1 MSLAVL
7 ADHMASKGRGGD
19 SMLIHM
25 APSEIRGLQALAV
38 ANGTTLTTN
47 PDTGLPEA
55 LSLKKL
61 LPAIIG
67 AGISY
72 FSGGTIDP
80 KTAGMIVGGIE
91 TARTGDLGKGISAGL
106 GAYGGA
112 NLGASFTGAG
122 EGLIGEQAIAS
133 SVGREAVARN
143 IMENQMTEEAARAA
157 VMKDAVANAGT
168 FEKLG
173 AGFEAATGKGG
184 MQALKAASPM
194 GAPGLGYSA
203 AMAGGPAILAEMS
216 AKKNMPQTVT
226 QPGMIRPYSY
236 DPISQQ
242 YFGGTPYRAAEGGLM
257 GMADGG
263 YNPGQLDFTQKS
275 EPVVRMAS
283 GGIAGYA
290 IGGTIAADLEK
301 AYAAGDY
308 AKVQNLVSAN
318 QVSNADIQSVWKGLD
333 TSGLSKLGVNLYDP
347 AAETLFQQTGSWD
360 AAAKARDDAANASNA
375 AMWAKQAAD
384 RDAANI
390 AASTSGGLKFATGQG
405 QTADQY
411 YNTIGNQFNELT
423 GYGDKYANATD
434 AEIDAAA
441 KEAETKYGVSYTDF
455 LKGIGKSGGSLATQ
469 FAVGAGN
476 MGLSGLNTNINA
488 WIAKANAD
496 PRFRNLTAEQK
507 RAEAVAAMGTV
518 NMNEADV
525 LRATGK
531 TIAELFPKTL
541 TCPPGYHKSAD
552 GLSCEKDKVV
562 AGNFE
567 DVPVT
572 LFPGAGGGGNTV
584 VNANGTITTGPNIPG
599 IPVGGF
605 TGMKQVRD
613 AYELGGGSLGYTSP
627 TFASLKAVEDKYPL
641 RGGSKQSYDFLT
653 GKTDYDPVPY
663 TKTGEIARPYAE
675 AVLGMPA
682 NISKKMYLFDPATKT
697 YKVNPDYAIPT
708 RDSKGRVTTSL
719 TNKDVADYVGKAP
732 SYDALYTWMTA
743 NNLSPEQV
751 ALASGKPFTEIN
763 KQFLKAQGVTNTEGK
778 IDQTKVDEKAAADEK
793 EYFDEAAYL
802 AAYPDVKAE
811 LDTGK
816 SASGKSVLFTSAYDH
831 YLKYGKPAGTHS
843 PKFKPGYTPPTAK
856 ASGGLM
862 AMARGG
868 MAQQYDLGGYSD
880 GGRLLRG
887 PGDGVSDS
895 IPATIGNK
903 RPARLADGE
912 FVVPARIV
920 SELGNGST
928 EAGARKL
935 YAMMDRV
942 QKARRGTV
950 GKGRVA
956 KNSRS
961 EKYLPA

>member
-1 MSLAVL
+1 
-7 ADHMASKGRGGD
+7 
-19 SMLIHM
+19 
-25 APSEIRGLQALAV
+25 LAV

-91 TARTGDLGKGISAGL
+91 TARTGDIGKGISAGL

-184 MQALKAASPM
+184 MQALKAAAPM
-194 GAPGLGYSA
+194 GAPGLGTSA
-203 AMAGGPAILAEMS
+203 SMAFGPAILAEMG

-290 IGGTIAADLEK
+290 AGGAPTILSDADLF
-301 AYAAGDY
+301 
-308 AKVQNLVSAN
+308 AK
-318 QVSNADIQSVWKGLD
+318 
-333 TSGLSKLGVNLYDP
+333 
-347 AAETLFQQTGSWD
+347 TGSWE
-360 AAAKARDDAANASNA
+360 AAAAARDAQNNALNQYNWAQQAAAQTQTALPDVRSTGTATQTQTAATQNA
-375 AMWAKQAAD
+375 AATPAAVVPDASDWWAKQPGGVDALYSTINQQL
-384 RDAANI
+384 AANP
-390 AASTSGGLKFATGQG
+390 
-405 QTADQY
+405 
-411 YNTIGNQFNELT
+411 NM
-423 GYGDKYANATD
+423 TD
-434 AEIDAAA
+434 AQIDAAM
-441 KEAETKYGVSYTDF
+441 KQYGISNEDVAAA
-455 LKGIGKSGGSLATQ
+455 LRKGGGSQAQEYSML
-469 FAVGAGN
+469 AGN
-476 MGLSGLNTNINA
+476 MGLSGLNTNINT

-496 PRFRNLTAEQK
+496 PRFKNLTPEQK

-531 TIAELFPKTL
+531 TIAQLFPKTL
-541 TCPPGYHKSAD
+541 TCSPGYHLSAD
-552 GLSCEKDKVV
+552 GLTCEKDKVV
-562 AGNFE
+562 AGKFE

-572 LFPGAGGGGNTV
+572 LFPGAGGGGNTT

-641 RGGSKQSYDFLT
+641 KGGSKQSYDFLT
-653 GKTDYDPVPY
+653 GKTEYDPVPY
-663 TKTGEIARPYAE
+663 TKTGEVARPYAE

-682 NISKKMYLFDPATKT
+682 NTSKKMYLFDPTTKT

-778 IDQTKVDEKAAADEK
+778 IDTAKVDEKALADEK

-811 LDTGK
+811 IDTGK
-816 SASGKSVLFTSAYDH
+816 SASGKASQFKTGYEH
-831 YLKYGKPAGTHS
+831 YLQYGKPAGTHA
-843 PKFKPGYTPPTAK
+843 PKFKPGYTPPVAK
-856 ASGGLM
+856 ANGGLM